1 MKRRLG
7 TLVLV
12 LVAAAVLFAMQH
24 STPRYEDLTGPIPVS
39 GRMHE
44 TVRART
50 FDIEVERVEFAR
62 KLQYHGSLGGATL
75 RESAGVWAVV
85 TARLAARAESVSVT
99 RAAWRGPTG
108 MRYELSDRVSLVPD
122 LPPVDVDPG
131 LPRRGRFVFEIR
143 PDQVGGATL
152 LVSQGPFPQLDSQAQ
167 IALDRLP
174 LGADGALLIQ
184 DLLDMNPP
192 GGAKP

>member
-1 MKRRLG
+1 MTRRLA
-7 TLVLV
+7 TLALVLA
-12 LVAAAVLFAMQH
+12 AAAVLFAMQH
-24 STPRYEDLTGPIPVS
+24 STPRYEDLTGPIPVA
-39 GRMHE
+39 GGMRE

-62 KLQYHGSLGGATL
+62 RLQYHNSLGGATL
-75 RESAGVWAVV
+75 RETSGLWAVV

-99 RAAWRGPTG
+99 RAFWQGPTG
-108 MRYELSDRVSLVPD
+108 IRYELSDRVSLVPD

-143 PDQVGGATL
+143 PDQVGDATL
-152 LVSQGPFPQLDSQAQ
+152 LVSQGPFPLLDSQAR
-167 IALDRLP
+167 IALDSLP
-174 LGADGALLIQ
+174 LGADGALAIQ

-192 GGAKP
+192 RGAKP